1 MAEEENGFLFFSR
14 TMSLATM
21 ESLRKLIN
29 SFLLL
34 VAMPLMNSFFDLVK
48 LDFVTNHTNRF
59 SSSFVAALMTLSSTS
74 STLNWCAFISL
85 FDNIPV

>member
-1 MAEEENGFLFFSR
+1 
-14 TMSLATM
+14 MSLATM

-34 VAMPLMNSFFDLVK
+34 VTMPLMNSFFDLVK

-59 SSSFVAALMTLSSTS
+59 SSSFVALMTLSSTS